1 MKKESDP
8 NRAFYNTNLSM
19 ITTFHRLTNSRSRF
33 LTVYG
38 YIYCLYK
45 LVPDITS
52 VITAINAHLKLI
64 YRIKLVSAVLKT
76 KKKKNHNKRKNAAHH
91 ATKKIEHPLFQRLS
105 CGGKHPDTGDSFC
118 TSHTTLSSQ
127 NAFSNNNMLF
137 TCLLLNNYSAVH
149 VPVNELLLI

>member
-1 MKKESDP
+1 
-8 NRAFYNTNLSM
+8 M

-76 KKKKNHNKRKNAAHH
+76 KKKKTITKEKTQLIMLPRKSNILCFKDFPVVENILTLETPSVQVTQPSPHRM
-91 ATKKIEHPLFQRLS
+91 LFQI
-105 CGGKHPDTGDSFC
+105 
-118 TSHTTLSSQ
+118 TTCYL
-127 NAFSNNNMLF
+127 
-137 TCLLLNNYSAVH
+137 
-149 VPVNELLLI
+149 PVYY

>member
-76 KKKKNHNKRKNAAHH
+76 KKKKTITKEKTQLIMLPRKSNILCFKDFPVVENILTLETPSVKVTQPSPHRM
-91 ATKKIEHPLFQRLS
+91 LFQI
-105 CGGKHPDTGDSFC
+105 
-118 TSHTTLSSQ
+118 TTCYL
-127 NAFSNNNMLF
+127 
-137 TCLLLNNYSAVH
+137 
-149 VPVNELLLI
+149 PVYY